1 MELGQLPCAGPRQGP
16 RFSVVLVPKCA
27 AAVQAYPACKAM
39 RSGLM
44 QAPRPYFGEESPSPP
59 PEPPTHCRKPSPS
72 QPDTPYP
79 HRTPPRQVRVFSIQR
94 VSKSWNARSECI
106 RRTYSYYLPAS
117 ALGLALDGGERDE
130 KRLALLAAAWQR
142 FEGTHPFHNY
152 TKRRLYRE
160 GEGGGSGG
168 RRRKSRA
175 EQDAEAAASS
185 EAGSEGSEPEPD
197 CEGGAGA
204 GATAAAA
211 AAPAP
216 AGDGP
221 SPAAGAEG
229 APAAA
234 GEAVPARKGRVVLQW
249 KTEKDASDLV
259 VRRHFR

>member
-1 MELGQLPCAGPRQGP
+1 M
-16 RFSVVLVPKCA
+16 
-27 AAVQAYPACKAM
+27 
-39 RSGLM
+39 
-44 QAPRPYFGEESPSPP
+44 
-59 PEPPTHCRKPSPS
+59 
-72 QPDTPYP
+72 
-79 HRTPPRQVRVFSIQR
+79 RVFSIQR

-117 ALGLALDGGERDE
+117 ALGLALDGGERDAQ
-130 KRLALLAAAWQR
+130 RLALLAAAWQR

-160 GEGGGSGG
+160 GDGGGGGG

-175 EQDAEAAASS
+175 QQDAEATASS
-185 EAGSEGSEPEPD
+185 EPGSEGSELEPD

-204 GATAAAA
+204 VAAAA
-211 AAPAP
+211 PAAPAP

-221 SPAAGAEG
+221 SLAAGAEG

-234 GEAVPARKGRVVLQW
+234 GEGVPARKGRVVLQW
-249 KTEKDASDLV
+249 KAEKDASDLV